1 MKPWQQSENTRSNF
15 KVSIVLQLTI
25 LFTRGIHDANVYK
38 MESKYTTYIVFHR
51 CEASQVHVTLSQ

>member
-25 LFTRGIHDANVYK
+25 LFTRDTWCKCIHNGK
-38 MESKYTTYIVFHR
+38 
-51 CEASQVHVTLSQ
+51 